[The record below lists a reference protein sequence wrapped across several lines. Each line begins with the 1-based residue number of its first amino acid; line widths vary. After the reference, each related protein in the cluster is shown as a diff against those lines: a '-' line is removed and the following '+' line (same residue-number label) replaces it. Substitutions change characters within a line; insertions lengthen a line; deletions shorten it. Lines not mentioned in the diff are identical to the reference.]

1 MQYDSGMDSQY
12 ILVPVD
18 FSPASETAA
27 RLAASFAARSGA
39 RVSLVHVEP
48 QPGAA
53 ILTVEPIVIPPA
65 VWEEVAGRSREAG
78 AHRLDEMRADLLRSF
93 PDLEISTEVLRG
105 AAVEVI
111 LDAGKDAQLVVM
123 GSHGSTGA
131 ERLFFGSV
139 AESVSRQS
147 HCPVLVTRADAR
159 DQFKHVVAG
168 VDLGA
173 DSVAIATLAK
183 DFVAKGG
190 TLELVY
196 VLPLPVL
203 ASVDSALSGTGGRL
217 QELVERA
224 REQAVEAMDELV
236 AEVSTDVVSV
246 SVEGVIESGRV
257 EDALLEHGEKAGLVV
272 VGAHSREQLRER
284 VLGTTADRV
293 LRHSKVPVLLFP
305 ATR

>member
-1 MQYDSGMDSQY
+1 MDSQY

-27 RLAASFAARSGA
+27 RLAAGIAARTGA
-39 RVSLVHVEP
+39 GVSLVHVEP

-65 VWEEVAGRSREAG
+65 VWDELAGESRNVGEQRLEQMRS
-78 AHRLDEMRADLLRSF
+78 DLLSSF
-93 PDLEISTEVLRG
+93 PDLTIAAEVLRG
-105 AAVEVI
+105 GAVDVI
-111 LDAGKDAQLVVM
+111 LDAGKDAEFIVM
-123 GSHGSTGA
+123 GSHGATGA

-139 AESVSRQS
+139 AESVSRQA
-147 HCPVLVTRADAR
+147 HCPVLVTQADAR

-168 VDLGA
+168 VDLGV

-183 DFVAKGG
+183 SFVAKGG

-203 ASVDSALSGTGGRL
+203 ASVDSALSGTSGQL
-217 QELVERA
+217 QELVEQA
-224 REQAVEAMDELV
+224 RERAVEAMDALV
-236 AEVSTDVVSV
+236 AEVTTDTVAVT
-246 SVEGVIESGRV
+246 VEGVIESGRV
-257 EDALLEHGEKAGLVV
+257 EEALLEHADSAGLVV

-305 ATR
+305 TTR